1 MKTFAAISSEHVT
14 SLLMAESKETAEEL
28 AGTTCVEYFLVQPGW
43 SYIDNSFVPPAGE
56 GE

>member
-1 MKTFAAISSEHVT
+1 MKTFAAISSDQVT